1 MVRSFRQEI
10 IKSPRKGAFFCGLC
24 HDERQVQIMGC
35 AVFSKIRSQS
45 LTALLVS
52 LVTSL
57 AACEARKLPP
67 PAYGAR
73 TAIPTPTASAQAP
86 VLPAPTAPR
95 SNSNASSD
103 GSSGSCGAGREAA
116 TPELRDC
123 CRQQRWG
130 DACNGPCWD
139 AGAAEKLRRVCVA
152 GQTPSEPVK
161 DCGQSPAR
169 ENTQAWCDFHFN
181 RRYCGVSD
189 ADWLKACRPQ
199 TP

>member
-1 MVRSFRQEI
+1 
-10 IKSPRKGAFFCGLC
+10 
-24 HDERQVQIMGC
+24 MGC

-73 TAIPTPTASAQAP
+73 TAIPTPTAS
-86 VLPAPTAPR
+86 
-95 SNSNASSD
+95 D
-103 GSSGSCGAGREAA
+103 GSSGGSCGAGREAA

-169 ENTQAWCDFHFN
+169 ENTQAWCDFHVN